1 MDDEVAAGTEGAG
14 AELTDVVSFV
24 CGAEEK
30 WGGGCSS
37 WAERPGCFQDVFQ
50 GMELFGLGA
59 RMLSGCVLGAEMLS
73 RCILGTGIIDF
84 RGQDTFI
91 MCFRI

>member
-30 WGGGCSS
+30 WGGGLL
-37 WAERPGCFQDVFQ
+37 Q
-50 GMELFGLGA
+50 LGRAA
-59 RMLSGCVLGAEMLS
+59 RMLPRCVSGY
-73 RCILGTGIIDF
+73 GTLWF
-84 RGQDTFI
+84 RGQDAFRL
-91 MCFRI
+91 CFRG

>member
-37 WAERPGCFQDVFQ
+37 WAEQPGCFQDVFQ

-59 RMLSGCVLGAEMLS
+59 RMLSGCVLGA
-73 RCILGTGIIDF
+73 GIIDF
-84 RGQDTFI
+84 RGRDTFI